1 MKYKVRVIP
10 MLREQSNREIIKFL
24 DRFLIDRINRYFSK
38 RNRKKRLG
46 NMHKMA
52 NNKLVSRKYTKTD
65 SRIYLFLLK

>member
-38 RNRKKRLG
+38 RNKKKRLG
-46 NMHKMA
+46 NMHKIA
-52 NNKLVSRKYTKTD
+52 NNKLMSGKYTKTD
-65 SRIYLFLLK
+65 PFSSCVR